1 MSDDRWLLNPGSV
14 GQPRD
19 GDPRASWM
27 VLELGSWKA
36 TWRRTD
42 YPIDDAANAIRD
54 AGLPAQLADRLYY
67 GQ

>member
-1 MSDDRWLLNPGSV
+1 
-14 GQPRD
+14 
-19 GDPRASWM
+19 M

-36 TWRRTD
+36 TWRRTE
-42 YPIDDAANAIRD
+42 YPIDEAANAIRD